1 MVRRPLGRTG
11 LSVSPIGFGA
21 FKIGRNQKTKYPER
35 YALPDEAQVA
45 ALLHGVLDLG
55 INYIDTAPA
64 YGLSEER
71 IGAAIGHRRAEFVLS
86 TKVGEIFED
95 GRSRYDFSRQA
106 VQKSVE
112 QSLRRLRCEVI
123 DVVFVHAPADD
134 LRVLRETPVVETLLE
149 LRARGWVR
157 FVGLSGKTVEAERA
171 ALAWADVLMVEYHPR
186 DRSHEPIL
194 DEARGRGVGVV
205 VKKGLASGHL
215 PPDEAIPQVLAHPA
229 VASLVVGSLS
239 LEHMRA
245 NLEIA
250 ERALAAQPGAGRGG

>member
-21 FKIGRNQKTKYPER
+21 FKIGRNQKTKYPDH
-35 YALPDEAQVA
+35 YALPDADAVA

-64 YGLSEER
+64 YGLSEQR
-71 IGAAIGHRRAEFVLS
+71 IGDAIGGRRDEFVLS

-95 GRSRYDFSRQA
+95 GRSRYDFSREA
-106 VQKSVE
+106 VRASV
-112 QSLRRLRCEVI
+112 QRSLYRLRT
-123 DVVFVHAPADD
+123 DVLDIVFVHAPADD
-134 LRVLRETPVVETLLE
+134 VRVLRETPVVETLLE
-149 LRARGWVR
+149 LRDRGLVR
-157 FVGLSGKTVEAERA
+157 FVGLSGKTVEAERL
-171 ALAWADVLMVEYHPR
+171 ALDWADVLMVEYHAR
-186 DRSHEPIL
+186 DASHAPVL
-194 DEARGRGVGVV
+194 DQAHNQGVGVV

-215 PPDEAIPQVLAHPA
+215 PAAEAIPFVLSHPA

-245 NLEIA
+245 NLQRA
-250 ERALAAQPGAGRGG
+250 EAALAAAGREP